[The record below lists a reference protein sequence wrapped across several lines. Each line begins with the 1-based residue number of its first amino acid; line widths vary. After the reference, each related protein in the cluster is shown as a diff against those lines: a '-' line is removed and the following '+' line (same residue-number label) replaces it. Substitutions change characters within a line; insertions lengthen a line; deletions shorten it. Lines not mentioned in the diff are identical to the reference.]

1 MTFADPA
8 IPGEMPCAGARAAR
22 VAWVDIAKGWCII
35 LVVMMHSALG
45 VGLALGETGWLHA
58 IVAFA
63 KPFRMPDFFLVAGLF
78 ARSAINLPWRAYL
91 DRRFVHF
98 IYFFAL
104 WFTIVLAVKSPELGI
119 ATPLEFVRAYAWGF
133 VDPFSSLWFIQILP
147 LFFLAVRLIRGVPLW
162 VSVPFAIALHLAAAW
177 VPTGDIF
184 AMSSNLTGWI
194 TFDNFALFFVYFLVG
209 VLACPRI
216 FALARLAD
224 ANRAAAIFA
233 LVIWA
238 IAEAAAV
245 RFGVPEIPG
254 LTLAFGLAGACAVVA
269 LSALLAPTGL
279 FGWLAYCGR
288 HSLAVYLAFTLP
300 MGVARI
306 VLLKTGFVTGVGW
319 MSLLVT
325 LCAITIPLLAERIV
339 RGTLLAFLFKRP
351 AWARIAGSRENSP
364 KQFHDNTVTRCQ

>member
-1 MTFADPA
+1 MAK
-8 IPGEMPCAGARAAR
+8 AGR
-22 VAWVDIAKGWCII
+22 VAWVDIAKGWCIV

-78 ARSAINLPWRAYL
+78 AGSAIKSPWRAFL
-91 DRRFVHF
+91 DRKVVHF
-98 IYFFAL
+98 VYFFAL
-104 WFTIVLAVKSPELGI
+104 WFAIVLAVKSPELGI
-119 ATPLEFVRAYAWGF
+119 ATPIEFVRVYAWGF
-133 VDPFSSLWFIQILP
+133 INPFSSLWFIQILP

-254 LTLAFGLAGACAVVA
+254 LTLAFGLAGACAVVTF
-269 LSALLAPTGL
+269 SALLAPIGL

-300 MGVARI
+300 MAAARI
-306 VLLKTGFVTGVGW
+306 VLLKTGIVTSIG
-319 MSLLVT
+319 STSAIVT
-325 LCAITIPLLAERIV
+325 VCAITIPLLAEWAT
-339 RGTLLAFLFKRP
+339 RGTWLAFLFQRP
-351 AWARIAGSRENSP
+351 EWARLTGSRGQLP
-364 KQFHDNTVTRCQ
+364 GQYQGYTVKRCE